1 MKKMHFD
8 IFWGVTL
15 AFLLFSVNAV
25 SVIDGN
31 AEILEETIDIARES
45 RPAVVYMHRFDPDE
59 KRMIEE
65 PIAKLSLD
73 EVDQLK
79 KELHSIQI
87 EYKTSEE
94 QIQQQLKVMYRWG
107 LITEEIYN
115 NLNVVVASFND
126 ISKDFS
132 IFHSLSSNSVSI
144 FVNPGVII
152 CGPSLV
158 SFLSVGGSIL
168 PLQDLIFHNILKPM
182 WRADLESIHLSFLN
196 GTHIEPF
203 LGVMPAVIFLGLSM
217 TLINVIGVKIGPS
230 IVLSPF
236 LAILSPHASFGISI
250 SIFENSYPVNVLD
263 WSIGISGVGLISYF
277 YS

>member
-1 MKKMHFD
+1 MISFG
-8 IFWGVTL
+8 GVTL

-94 QIQQQLKVMYRWG
+94 QIQQQLKVVYKWN
-107 LITEEIYN
+107 LISDDVYAYLENLVSSFNNISNPIPSIYN
-115 NLNVVVASFND
+115 TPPSFGSS
-126 ISKDFS
+126 IS
-132 IFHSLSSNSVSI
+132 
-144 FVNPGVII
+144 PGVII
-152 CGPSLV
+152 CGPSLA
-158 SFLSVGGSIL
+158 SFLTIGGSIL
-168 PLQDLIFHNILKPM
+168 PLQDLLFHNILAPL
-182 WRADLESIHLSFLN
+182 WRANLNDTHLPFLN
-196 GTHIEPF
+196 GIHIQPF